1 MHAQLEEL
9 WIDAMEMKVGEQITT
24 YLRKNHPEYQEIEAR
39 QKKLIE
45 DYPML
50 WKVVDGDGTVT
61 LNEKE
66 HCALKEYL
74 SNQDDME
81 RLEKEYHYYYGQSHV
96 FSYGRMLKSIQR
108 EINPDGDV
116 ARKRKLAD
124 MLIEARTSEAE
135 MDFLK
140 EDEEYQKRLKES
152 LRQEG
157 ILKTMN
163 LPEDI
168 KNQIDLLT
176 CSINDHW
183 SRYAELV
190 YQYAMEDILTFLIE
204 R

>member
-1 MHAQLEEL
+1 MILELDFLQE
-9 WIDAMEMKVGEQITT
+9 VQIL
-24 YLRKNHPEYQEIEAR
+24 YERSVR
-39 QKKLIE
+39 
-45 DYPML
+45 
-50 WKVVDGDGTVT
+50 
-61 LNEKE
+61 LN
-66 HCALKEYL
+66 
-74 SNQDDME
+74 
-81 RLEKEYHYYYGQSHV
+81 RLQH
-96 FSYGRMLKSIQR
+96 SYTNRMDTFICNYITR
-108 EINPDGDV
+108 HG
-116 ARKRKLAD
+116 
-124 MLIEARTSEAE
+124 
-135 MDFLK
+135 FLK
-140 EDEEYQKRLKES
+140 EDEEYQKRRKES

>member
-9 WIDAMEMKVGEQITT
+9 WIDAMEMKVGEQVAT
-24 YLRKNHPEYQEIEAR
+24 YLRNNHPEYQDIETR
-39 QKKLIE
+39 QKKLIKA
-45 DYPML
+45 YPILLKM
-50 WKVVDGDGTVT
+50 VDGDGTVT

-66 HCALKEYL
+66 HYALKEYL

-96 FSYGRMLKSIQR
+96 FFYGQILKSIQR
-108 EINPDGDV
+108 EINPNGDV

-140 EDEEYQKRLKES
+140 RDEEYQKRRKEALQQEEI
-152 LRQEG
+152 LRQ
-157 ILKTMN
+157 MN
-163 LPEDI
+163 PPRELME
-168 KNQIDLLT
+168 QIDLLT
-176 CSINDHW
+176 CSINDYW
-183 SRYAELV
+183 SRYSDLI
-190 YQYAMEDILTFLIE
+190 YQYALEDILAFLIE

>member
-1 MHAQLEEL
+1 M
-9 WIDAMEMKVGEQITT
+9 
-24 YLRKNHPEYQEIEAR
+24 
-39 QKKLIE
+39 
-45 DYPML
+45 
-50 WKVVDGDGTVT
+50 
-61 LNEKE
+61 
-66 HCALKEYL
+66 
-74 SNQDDME
+74 
-81 RLEKEYHYYYGQSHV
+81 
-96 FSYGRMLKSIQR
+96 
-108 EINPDGDV
+108 

-140 EDEEYQKRLKES
+140 EDEEYQKRRKES